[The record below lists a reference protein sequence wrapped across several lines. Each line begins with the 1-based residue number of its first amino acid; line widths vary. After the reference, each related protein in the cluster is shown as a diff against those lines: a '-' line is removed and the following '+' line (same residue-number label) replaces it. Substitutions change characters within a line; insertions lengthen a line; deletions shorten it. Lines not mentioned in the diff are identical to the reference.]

1 MYSLELVDV
10 LVAHDLMEH
19 CPYTAS
25 LGQSMRSVFDMIAEK
40 NLEYVPVIDN
50 DKVVGILETRLV
62 RKAIARKIETVQSS
76 VGEMCQE

>member
-19 CPYTAS
+19 SAYTAAP
-25 LGQSMRSVFDMIAEK
+25 GQSMRSVFDMIAEK

-76 VGEMCQE
+76 VGEMCVE